1 MTPSSTPPPP
11 PQPRLQ
17 YFKPYVSADLQK
29 MAEAFNTSVEQ
40 LEVELKK
47 LILDGQI
54 AARIDS
60 HAQVCPLCVSILSKV
75 QLCLWLCACLSVHVP
90 VLCCLMF
97 GDAVGALLLHAC
109 PHFRPIFACR
119 NCSVSLN
126 PFSVSCPPHP
136 FSVSPL
142 HILLHPHAP
151 ITPSP

>member
-11 PQPRLQ
+11 SQPRLQ

-75 QLCLWLCACLSVHVP
+75 QLCLWLFVRVCLCMYLPYAAYCLRKQAGFHFLVMPWVLYCCMRVHT
-90 VLCCLMF
+90 F
-97 GDAVGALLLHAC
+97 DQSLHVETAQF
-109 PHFRPIFACR
+109 H
-119 NCSVSLN
+119 
-126 PFSVSCPPHP
+126 
-136 FSVSPL
+136 
-142 HILLHPHAP
+142 
-151 ITPSP
+151 

>member
-11 PQPRLQ
+11 SQPRPQ

-60 HAQVCPLCVSILSKV
+60 HAQVCPRCVSILSKA
-75 QLCLWLCACLSVHVP
+75 QLCLWLCACVSVHVCSETDTWQVGVWGHLP
-90 VLCCLMF
+90 YAAYCLRKQAGFHFLLMPWVLNCCMRVPTL
-97 GDAVGALLLHAC
+97 
-109 PHFRPIFACR
+109 
-119 NCSVSLN
+119 SS
-126 PFSVSCPPHP
+126 
-136 FSVSPL
+136 
-142 HILLHPHAP
+142 ILCM
-151 ITPSP
+151 